1 MDTIFNTLLSIG
13 DSSFVFKKST
23 CRHNIVKGIIA
34 LEDHWKT
41 EQQVSEVANRKEIM
55 TPLAKSMVHLNCL
68 LEAKTYTDEKTYLH
82 IVVAELR
89 AAVEQCLASE
99 EVGYAQR
106 GHLQIML
113 AYTWLL
119 LGAKNDARTYLLHAQ
134 KNYQKLYSLIQE
146 EIHEVNLLIKYP
158 NIQKVEKK
166 KANND
171 FVDMGLDIGLDIVFD
186 VGMGVGGAF
195 VPGASLMKKYA
206 KKAIKTNVLS
216 AIETDDHTTLEDF
229 QLTEL
234 NMLKSQLVASQQE
247 IEQYVDFLQDVLYI
261 LPSVDT
267 TVEPDKMETIKQATK
282 NAFAYS
288 TTVVGNLKE
297 TIADDKLKNT
307 VTGLFKRASK
317 NNDEQ
322 RS

>member
-23 CRHNIVKGIIA
+23 CRHNIVKGIIS

-41 EQQVSEVANRKEIM
+41 EQQVSEVENRKEIM

-89 AAVEQCLASE
+89 TAVEQCLASE
-99 EVGYAQR
+99 EVSYAQR

-119 LGAKNDARTYLLHAQ
+119 LGAKNDARTYFLHAQ

-158 NIQKVEKK
+158 NIHKVEKK

-171 FVDMGLDIGLDIVFD
+171 FVDIGVDIVFD
-186 VGMGVGGAF
+186 VGIDVVGAF
-195 VPGASLMKKYA
+195 VPGAGLIKYA
-206 KKAIKTNVLS
+206 KKAMKTNVLS
-216 AIETDDHTTLEDF
+216 AIETDDHTALAEF

-322 RS
+322 RP